1 MLPCDAGSAPT
12 EGAASSLNRQ
22 TGCRPSQADEGA
34 VAGQDKGTAARAS
47 PSPSPS
53 ARAKRSRLPRR
64 ALWGRICV
72 ATQEDKGAAA
82 RASPSPSPSSSAR
95 AKRSRLPRR
104 VLWGWIC
111 VAGQEDKGSAAPRK
125 GTAACSRAASI
136 PGRRAA
142 GQGGGGDQDRGGP
155 ARQRRASRGV
165 CKEARAGPRCS
176 CCRRRTRA
184 TSYQDQLHGM
194 HTCQEPDDCRAD
206 GCSGARQLRELTP
219 GAAKLDSGVDDD
231 ASGLQGAADGRG
243 GSSGAR

>member
-22 TGCRPSQADEGA
+22 TGCQPSQADKGA
-34 VAGQDKGTAARAS
+34 VAGQDKATAARAS
-47 PSPSPS
+47 PSP
-53 ARAKRSRLPRR
+53 
-64 ALWGRICV
+64 
-72 ATQEDKGAAA
+72 
-82 RASPSPSPSSSAR
+82 SAR

-111 VAGQEDKGSAAPRK
+111 VAGQEDKGAAAPRK
-125 GTAACSRAASI
+125 GTAARSRAASI

-194 HTCQEPDDCRAD
+194 HTCQEPDCRAD